1 MCLYACVS
9 DESNTCL
16 LCVTKLFLFTCLGIY
31 EAELSKLSV
40 FPLSKQTVDRWW
52 VRVYVCKRFNV
63 CVSVCASAR
72 VCVCVCVRARVCV
85 CGYVYVHVCGAYMF
99 MCVGC
104 FWKAELL
111 KGGKFLII
119 SFLYA

>member
-72 VCVCVCVRARVCV
+72 VCVCVCVCVCARVCV
-85 CGYVYVHVCGAYMF
+85 CVGTCMF
-99 MCVGC
+99 TCVVRICSCVLVVFGRR
-104 FWKAELL
+104 
-111 KGGKFLII
+111 
-119 SFLYA
+119 SY